1 MTATT
6 APTPAEVRPRQ
17 PREPLPK
24 WVPGLAGVVIML
36 VIWQIVGMTMF
47 ESASGQH
54 LVPTP
59 PQIIAEMFD
68 DGWAFYW
75 ANIKTT
81 ASEAFWGWTYGNAIA
96 VILAVSFVQVPF
108 LERALLRLAVAVYC
122 LPIIAVGTI
131 FAVIFEGST
140 SKIVL
145 AAMAVFFPTMVGM
158 VVGLRSADRNS
169 LDLVRAYGGGSWR
182 QLVKVRLRACL
193 PSLFAALRIAAPA
206 AVLGAVIGEYIGG
219 ESGLGVAMIASQ
231 QASAVE
237 TTWGLALA
245 ITALSGVGYAI
256 TAFVGDRLTTWAP
269 KVER

>member
-1 MTATT
+1 M
-6 APTPAEVRPRQ
+6 
-17 PREPLPK
+17 
-24 WVPGLAGVVIML
+24 
-36 VIWQIVGMTMF
+36 
-47 ESASGQH
+47 
-54 LVPTP
+54 
-59 PQIIAEMFD
+59 
-68 DGWAFYW
+68 
-75 ANIKTT
+75 
-81 ASEAFWGWTYGNAIA
+81 
-96 VILAVSFVQVPF
+96 QVPF
-108 LERALLRLAVAVYC
+108 VERALLRLAVAVYC

-131 FAVIFEGST
+131 FAVIFEGNT
-140 SKIVL
+140 AKVVL

-158 VVGLRSADRNS
+158 VVGLRSADRSS

-182 QLVKVRLRACL
+182 QLTKVRLRACL

>member
-1 MTATT
+1 M
-6 APTPAEVRPRQ
+6 
-17 PREPLPK
+17 
-24 WVPGLAGVVIML
+24 
-36 VIWQIVGMTMF
+36 
-47 ESASGQH
+47 
-54 LVPTP
+54 
-59 PQIIAEMFD
+59 
-68 DGWAFYW
+68 
-75 ANIKTT
+75 
-81 ASEAFWGWTYGNAIA
+81 
-96 VILAVSFVQVPF
+96 QVPF

-122 LPIIAVGTI
+122 LPIIAVGHDLRRHLRGQH
-131 FAVIFEGST
+131 A
-140 SKIVL
+140 KIVL
-145 AAMAVFFPTMVGM
+145 AAMSVFFPTMVGM

-206 AVLGAVIGEYIGG
+206 AVLGAIIGEYIGG

-269 KVER
+269 RVER